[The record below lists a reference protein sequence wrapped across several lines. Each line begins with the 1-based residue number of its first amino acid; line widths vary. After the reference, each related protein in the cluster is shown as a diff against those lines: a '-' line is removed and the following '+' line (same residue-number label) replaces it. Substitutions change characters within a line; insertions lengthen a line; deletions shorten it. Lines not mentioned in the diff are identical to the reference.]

1 MPRLSRATLL
11 AAAFSLLTASVLH
24 AQATA
29 PPVALATTAIGA
41 TTTGTVTFTFTTSTA
56 VASINIVTQG
66 TPSLDF
72 TPNAAAPGTC
82 TATTYT
88 TGTCTVGVKFTPL
101 AAGPRA
107 GAVVLRDSSSNVLG
121 VGLLSGIGSGAAFVT
136 STGPVAEIPGG
147 GGLAATTDFVDAAGN
162 VYTTAENQQLI
173 NKTTPAGVV
182 TTVISA
188 SAAPYPQG
196 IVVDGAGYAYV
207 ASTTNNAI
215 YKVDQVTGTTTTFAS
230 GFGALK
236 AIAIDSLGNLYA
248 SDSSGAC
255 VIDEITPA
263 GAMSTLVSTGCTN
276 YAINIAVDS
285 AGNVYWAA
293 PTPGSIFKYSPAT
306 TTTTTVNT
314 GGAISGAHSV
324 AVDAAGNL
332 YVANFTANLYVI
344 PAGATSATLLASTV
358 ASSII
363 DIALDGAGNLYF
375 GATSGSDN
383 MYKMDRTHPTAS
395 PTGATATGSHSSEF
409 TSTYVNDGNAAAAI
423 TGSTI
428 VAPAIVGPS
437 TTCTASNSVAV
448 LGTCVDGIE
457 FAPTA
462 HGSPQS
468 GTVTLAGALTSPV
481 YTITG
486 YVAGDPEKLGFG
498 TAPPAGITAGGNAG
512 TVTVQVQDNGGTLVT
527 GNTTSITLQIT
538 GPGSYT
544 FSCTVAAVNGTA
556 TFNLA
561 NTSTCSTAATLTTA
575 GTYTYAA
582 SATSLTGVSTIE
594 GVSPAATTHFTVTP
608 SSTSLNAGVADN
620 LTVTA
625 YDTYGNVGTNYT
637 GTVKLTSTDTAATL
651 PPNFTLSSG
660 TATTS
665 VTFYTAGTQTVTATD
680 TVTASITGTSA
691 SITVAAVPV
700 YMVTV
705 GGDDGTAAAANCNNI
720 SMGATA
726 NSGCYLRDAIAAA
739 AAAASGSMVPVV
751 LFKSTLYG
759 TTITLTAAVS
769 VSGNIALIGPT
780 APNIITIKGNS
791 SFGFLTQTAAATTN
805 LSNLIF
811 TGFSATSGGVLSAS
825 VSGNTVNLTNDQFLT
840 NTTTSDGGAVYS
852 TTGTLNITG
861 CTFSGNTTGVYGGA
875 LYADNDTVNIYSS
888 TFGGT
893 GTVGTSTGGNTA
905 NTAGGAIYIV
915 AANTSYVFKMFDSLI
930 VGNLTGTPSVN
941 GSGGGVYTSG
951 ETGSFYDSTFTLNT
965 ATGASASTGGGGA
978 LYQAGSTTNYFYNVT
993 VTNNTAKYRG
1003 GGVYKA
1009 SGTLLV
1015 YNSIIEGNASTAGTY
1030 PDLNTAPS
1038 GSPGSLISTSTSA
1051 TTNPLLSALGNYGGP
1066 TLSIIPLPGSP
1077 ALRYASSVSTSC
1089 IDTGSQTVDQR
1100 GYPRV
1105 LNGVCGGTGVYI
1117 DAGATQSSYALAF
1130 TQQPLN
1136 GLTAA
1141 NLSPAP
1147 TVQVYE
1153 SGVPFNA
1160 TPAAVASPGTL
1171 VLSNSA
1177 GTPTTLTGVLANSG
1191 LDTLTVNFPAN
1202 QTAETLTA
1210 SITNGST
1217 TTIATVTSNPF
1228 NIVTNYIWVIN
1239 GSGTVDKTTGT
1250 SSLGTSTNTANTT
1263 NATLGGMAFDAAGTA
1278 WSVSNSSNTLEAT
1291 PYGVTTTSTYTGGG
1305 LNMPVSVA
1313 VDGNGFIWIA
1323 NSANNSISAFNNSGV
1338 AQSGTSGYNG
1348 VGVFSSGTTAD
1359 FSAPSAIVLDNT
1371 GGVWVTNK
1379 TGNSLTHVFTGAAPV
1394 VTPLSTAVTNSTLGS
1409 KP

>member
-162 VYTTAENQQLI
+162 VYTTAETQNLV

-255 VIDEITPA
+255 VIDQITPA
-263 GAMSTLVSTGCTN
+263 GALSTLVSTGCTN

-306 TTTTTVNT
+306 STTTTVNT

-395 PTGATATGSHSSEF
+395 PTGTTATGSHSSEF

-512 TVTVQVQDNGGTLVT
+512 TITVQVQDNGGTLVT

-608 SSTSLNAGVADN
+608 SSTSLSAGVADN

-651 PPNFTLSSG
+651 PANFTLTSG
-660 TATTS
+660 TATIS

-700 YMVTV
+700 FMVTI
-705 GGDDGTAAAANCNNI
+705 GGDDGTAVPGNCNNI
-720 SMGATA
+720 SGGATA

-759 TTITLTAAVS
+759 TTITLTAAIS
-769 VSGNIALIGPT
+769 VSGNVAITGPI
-780 APNIITIKGNS
+780 APNTITLSGGGS
-791 SFGFLTQTAAATTN
+791 VGFLTQGTAAITN
-805 LSNLIF
+805 LTNLIF
-811 TGFSATSGGVLSAS
+811 TKFNATNGAVLSATA
-825 VSGNTVNLTNDQFLT
+825 SGNTINLTNDQFLT
-840 NTTTSDGGAVYS
+840 NTATYTGTGTGVGGAVYTYS
-852 TTGTLNITG
+852 GTLTITG
-861 CTFSGNTTGVYGGA
+861 CTFSGNAAANGGA
-875 LYADNDTVNIYSS
+875 LYLENDTVNIYSS

-893 GTVGTSTGGNTA
+893 STAGNTA
-905 NTAGGAIYIV
+905 SSSGGAIYV
-915 AANTSYVFKMFDSLI
+915 ADSNTSYVFQMFDSL
-930 VGNLTGTPSVN
+930 VAGNTAGISRISA
-941 GSGGGVYTSG
+941 GSGGGVYTIYG
-951 ETGSFYDSTFTLNT
+951 TNRFYDTTFTLNT
-965 ATGASASTGGGGA
+965 ANYYSLTTGIGGG
-978 LYQAGSTTNYFYNVT
+978 LYETSSNNYFYNVT
-993 VTNNTAKYRG
+993 VTNNTVYYRG
-1003 GGVYKA
+1003 GGVDVA
-1009 SGTLLV
+1009 SGSKLYA
-1015 YNSIIEGNASTAGTY
+1015 YNSIIEGNSAENYVDVYGG
-1030 PDLNTAPS
+1030 LS
-1038 GSPGSLISTSTSA
+1038 GSTGTLYSTDASA
-1051 TTNPLLSALGNYGGP
+1051 ITNPKLSALGNYGGP

-1077 ALRYASSVSTSC
+1077 ALRYASAASTSC
-1089 IDTGSQTVDQR
+1089 ADTGSQTVDQR

-1105 LNGVCGGTGVYI
+1105 LNGACGSAGIYI
-1117 DAGATQSSYALAF
+1117 DAGATQSNYALAF
-1130 TQQPLN
+1130 AQQPLY
-1136 GLTAA
+1136 GVPGS
-1141 NLSPAP
+1141 NLNPAP

-1153 SGVPFNA
+1153 SGVAFNA
-1160 TPAAVASPGTL
+1160 TPATTVGTL
-1171 VLSNSA
+1171 VLANSA
-1177 GTPTTLTGVLANSG
+1177 GTPTTLSGVLANSG

-1394 VTPLSTAVTNSTLGS
+1394 VTPLSTAVANSTLGS